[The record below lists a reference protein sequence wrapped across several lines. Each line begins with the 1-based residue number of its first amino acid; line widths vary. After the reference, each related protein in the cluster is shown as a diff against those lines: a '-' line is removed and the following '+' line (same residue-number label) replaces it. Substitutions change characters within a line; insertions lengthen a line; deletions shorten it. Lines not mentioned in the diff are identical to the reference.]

1 MMFFPYKVCTLSN
14 KQIDVFN
21 NFFATN
27 GEYIFEGVWFRS
39 QNKVNKVNSGYID
52 ETTQRRRTLHYRHV
66 FYVDGNN
73 LMVKSSYIYLSVR
86 LPYNEYDEYIGKIK
100 QSLIDTNYDFVNNY
114 YQKED
119 INIIIKEYEKH
130 PEEEK
135 IDNYK
140 VVDIVVKDKNLN
152 NIEKFYNQVWKL
164 QVKGIREK
172 DKRGNPK
179 YLNSFDEIKKY
190 LPAQVELGCGPSI
203 EAGIMPLYYLH
214 EIYKVQRHSD
224 GKFYFGEEDDLV
236 QQTITRDNKK
246 FDEFYK
252 IIVNCI
258 KAEPTIFHKKIKEMY
273 NKQLLVGELLNNNF
287 DHICERIG
295 IKERILRVYN
305 IENYFPIIN
314 FDSKAKALICIGT
327 HADRRGVQKQAREKG
342 LKIIYIDPEGFETI
356 NGFEHYPIEG
366 AKDEDLILKMS
377 ASDFANIINLEN

>member
-1 MMFFPYKVCTLSN
+1 M
-14 KQIDVFN
+14 
-21 NFFATN
+21 
-27 GEYIFEGVWFRS
+27 
-39 QNKVNKVNSGYID
+39 
-52 ETTQRRRTLHYRHV
+52 
-66 FYVDGNN
+66 
-73 LMVKSSYIYLSVR
+73 
-86 LPYNEYDEYIGKIK
+86 
-100 QSLIDTNYDFVNNY
+100 
-114 YQKED
+114 
-119 INIIIKEYEKH
+119 
-130 PEEEK
+130 
-135 IDNYK
+135 
-140 VVDIVVKDKNLN
+140 
-152 NIEKFYNQVWKL
+152 
-164 QVKGIREK
+164 
-172 DKRGNPK
+172 
-179 YLNSFDEIKKY
+179 NSFDEITKY

-236 QQTITRDNKK
+236 QQIITRDNKK

-273 NKQLLVGELLNNNF
+273 NKQLLVGDLLNNNF

-327 HADRRGVQKQAREKG
+327 HADRRGVQKQARKKG